1 MRIHVPCLGGSVTAL
16 GCILLLASCDAGP
29 LSSLA
34 RKRGVEAATSTTGAP
49 FDFVNFELGATPG
62 TVCPGSSG
70 CTNGAAEPM
79 IRADATGTFYVSSE
93 LGLSA
98 GTLAWKSTDG
108 GLHYTALASPNQLS
122 QAAGGVGP
130 GGGDTDLS
138 TAPQA
143 NANGIH
149 NLYVASLSL
158 ANVTVSTTQDG
169 GTSWSKDVLSATI
182 PGDDREWIAADQAT
196 KVCVSYHDIATFN
209 IDVNCSFDAGASF
222 TQLGTAIDVAHAF
235 LIDDNE
241 IGNLAIDPNSHAI
254 YQVFS
259 GIANAA
265 EAALPTSFH
274 AVWIGVS
281 RDGGQSFSDHAVYVN
296 PNTSVSY
303 GHQFVNVSVDRA
315 GTVYVVYTDD
325 HNLFYSF
332 SADGGS
338 TWTGPI
344 QVNQAPS
351 ATAIMPWSVACD
363 PGQLNI
369 VWYGTSF
376 FDGTTAP
383 DNYPASAAWSV
394 FFAQNST
401 ATVAG
406 SAFTQVAATPVIHF
420 GGVCEGGISC
430 TGNRDLF
437 DDFGIAVSP
446 TTGLASITYSDD
458 QPGNTGRDD
467 HTAIATQTA
476 GPKICTG
483 A

>member
-1 MRIHVPCLGGSVTAL
+1 MRIDVPRGVTAL
-16 GCILLLASCDAGP
+16 GCMLLLAACDARP
-29 LSSLA
+29 LSSPA
-34 RKRGVEAATSTTGAP
+34 AKRPVGAATAVSGGP
-49 FDFVNFELGATPG
+49 FTFENFELGAAPG
-62 TVCPGSSG
+62 TVCPGPSG
-70 CTNGAAEPM
+70 CTNGAAEPA

-108 GLHYTALASPNQLS
+108 GLHYTALESPNQIS
-122 QAAGGVGP
+122 QAFGGVAP
-130 GGGDTDLS
+130 GGGDTELS
-138 TAPQA
+138 SAPQA
-143 NANGIH
+143 NASGIH
-149 NLYVASLSL
+149 NVYVASLSL
-158 ANVTVSTTQDG
+158 ANVTVSTSKDG
-169 GTSWSKDVLSATI
+169 GKAWTKDVTSATI
-182 PGDDREWIAADQAT
+182 PGDDREWIAADQAS
-196 KVCVSYHDIATFN
+196 KVCISYHDIVTFN

-222 TQLGTAIDVAHAF
+222 TQVGSAIDVAHAF

-241 IGNLAIDPNSHAI
+241 IGNLTIDPNSHVV
-254 YQVFS
+254 YQAFS

-265 EAALPTSFH
+265 EAVLPARFH
-274 AVWIGVS
+274 AVWIAVS
-281 RDGGQSFSDHAVYVN
+281 RDGGRTFTDRAVFVN
-296 PNTSVSY
+296 PDNTVSY

-315 GTVYVVYTDD
+315 GTVYVVYSDD
-325 HNLFYSF
+325 HNLVYSF
-332 SADGGS
+332 STDGGD

-376 FDGTTAP
+376 YNGTTAP

-420 GGVCEGGISC
+420 GGVCESGVGC
-430 TGNRDLF
+430 TGNRDLY
-437 DDFGIAVSP
+437 D
-446 TTGLASITYSDD
+446 
-458 QPGNTGRDD
+458 
-467 HTAIATQTA
+467 
-476 GPKICTG
+476 
-483 A
+483 